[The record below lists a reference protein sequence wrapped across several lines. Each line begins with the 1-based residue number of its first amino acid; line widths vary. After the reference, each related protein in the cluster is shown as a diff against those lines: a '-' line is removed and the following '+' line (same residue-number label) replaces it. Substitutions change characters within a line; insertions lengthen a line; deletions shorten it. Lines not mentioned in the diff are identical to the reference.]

1 MSIFNP
7 SSIYYSEPIGKGNK
21 NKNLNK
27 EAANARLKYG
37 IAGFASLGTG
47 AYLAVNGWKMDDAF
61 LSAQTLTDPKA
72 SFIQGILNNIKRD
85 PQTFLSKYA
94 SECAGL
100 VLLAAGTSWLYQT
113 IIRPEGEQEEKKKS
127 PSLVERLILKAH

>member
-1 MSIFNP
+1 MRIFNP
-7 SSIYYSEPIGKGNK
+7 
-21 NKNLNK
+21 NLSFKDKDKKINR
-27 EAANARLKYG
+27 EAANGRLKYG
-37 IAGFASLGTG
+37 IAGFASIGTG

-61 LSAQTLTDPKA
+61 LGGQTLTSA
-72 SFIQGILNNIKRD
+72 RTGLLSNILNNIKKD

-113 IIRPEGEQEEKKKS
+113 IIQPEGEKEEKKKS
-127 PSLVERLILKAH
+127 PSLFERLILRAH